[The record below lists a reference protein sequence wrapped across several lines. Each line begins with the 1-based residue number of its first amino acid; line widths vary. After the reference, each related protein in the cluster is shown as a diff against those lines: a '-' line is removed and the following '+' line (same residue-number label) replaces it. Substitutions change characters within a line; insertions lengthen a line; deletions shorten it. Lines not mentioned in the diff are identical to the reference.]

1 MKDDMMKVS
10 YVDRALSDDE
20 LRQATEVTRRDELND
35 AITAAILNQLGAHAE
50 MVGDAIVIPG
60 RGATDV
66 DLLIDVERIIDAIL
80 PVIEKGTP

>member
-1 MKDDMMKVS
+1 
-10 YVDRALSDDE
+10 
-20 LRQATEVTRRDELND
+20 
-35 AITAAILNQLGAHAE
+35 

-80 PVIEKGTP
+80 PVIEKVTT